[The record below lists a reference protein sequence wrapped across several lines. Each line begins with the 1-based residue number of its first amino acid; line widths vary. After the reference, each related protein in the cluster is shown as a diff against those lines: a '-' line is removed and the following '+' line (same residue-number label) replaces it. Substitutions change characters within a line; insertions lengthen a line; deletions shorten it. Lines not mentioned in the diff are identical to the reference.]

1 VHCRARTLISAI
13 VQEVKG
19 PGGGRRRFPLLF
31 FLCNHTMRK
40 FFTLLVLTASVA
52 IFTPKSHALSHCGEA
67 SFYGRGDGFAWQTM
81 ANGQPMDPEANT
93 TAHRSLPFGSLI
105 RVTNN
110 RNGRSIVVTVTDRGP
125 YYGGRVLDLSHGAF
139 SKIAPPSSGIAS
151 VCYTV
156 LT

>member
-1 VHCRARTLISAI
+1 
-13 VQEVKG
+13 
-19 PGGGRRRFPLLF
+19 
-31 FLCNHTMRK
+31 
-40 FFTLLVLTASVA
+40 
-52 IFTPKSHALSHCGEA
+52 
-67 SFYGRGDGFAWQTM
+67 
-81 ANGQPMDPEANT
+81 MDPEANT